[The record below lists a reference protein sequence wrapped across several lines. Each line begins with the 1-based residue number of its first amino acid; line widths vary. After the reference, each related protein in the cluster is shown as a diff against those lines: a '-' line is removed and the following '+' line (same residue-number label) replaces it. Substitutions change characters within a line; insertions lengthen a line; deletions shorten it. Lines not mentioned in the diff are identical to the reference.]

1 MSLNLPEPIAAYFA
15 DANRHEMDAL
25 AQCFADDAVVRDE
38 GRTIRG
44 LPAIKEWKA
53 ETKKKYQHTVEPL
66 ASVERDGKIDVTVR
80 VAGKFPGSPI
90 DLQFVFTLEGGKISV
105 LEIP

>member
-15 DANRHEMDAL
+15 DTGQDMDAL
-25 AQCFADDAVVRDE
+25 AQYFAGNAVVRDE

-44 LPAIKEWKA
+44 LPAIKGWKA
-53 ETKKKYQHTVEPL
+53 ETKKKYQHTLEPL

-80 VAGKFPGSPI
+80 VTGNFPGSPI
-90 DLQFVFTLEGGKISV
+90 DLQFVFSLEGGKISV

>member
-1 MSLNLPEPIAAYFA
+1 MALNLPEPIAAYFT
-15 DANRHEMDAL
+15 DNGQDLDAL
-25 AQCFADDAVVRDE
+25 AQYLAADAVVRDE

-44 LPAIKEWKA
+44 LQAIKEWKA
-53 ETKKKYQHTVEPL
+53 ETKKKYQHTLEPL

-80 VAGKFPGSPI
+80 VTGNFPGSPI
-90 DLQFVFTLEGGKISV
+90 DLQFVFSLEGGKISV